1 MDLKNRCFIPVEEDE
16 TQREREREREREELF
31 CGLCEG
37 EDVRV

>member
-16 TQREREREREREELF
+16 TQREREREELF